1 MTVIVSGNVNSL
13 NLLACQQL
21 ELQRKVAWVEDRP
34 RVSGV
39 GPRDGG
45 WGGWGGW
52 GGEGAWK
59 KKTKS
64 SYVFRT

>member
-21 ELQRKVAWVEDRP
+21 ELQRKVAWVEDRS
-34 RVSGV
+34 RVSEV
-39 GPRDGG
+39 GPRD
-45 WGGWGGW
+45 GGWGGW

-59 KKTKS
+59 KKTKA